1 MAAAALIT
9 STTFALAEPVTL
21 DVIAWKG
28 NEAEPAGLPELLAR
42 FEAENPDIK
51 VDLTY
56 VARKDIDKVVPPRLQ
71 GGNPPDVTM
80 VDSSLV
86 KLWGNAGLLTD
97 LGQSSPWFGQIKLTS
112 RKFLASG
119 DKIYVMPLENIGMG
133 NFVNTDLLEKAGI
146 TEVPLTVE
154 ATEAACKA
162 LSAAGISPMIFTG
175 AFPATLWVGANAISP
190 KATNTADY
198 GDGKLKFEGDPAFD
212 GALDTVRALVDAG
225 CFDPKLQA
233 GIDPWSTARPHRNA
247 SARGLEHQGLL
258 PG

>member
-21 DVIAWKG
+21 DVVYIKEG
-28 NEAEPAGLPELLAR
+28 KQAEPAGLPELLAR

-80 VDSSLV
+80 VNSSLV

-119 DKIYVMPLENIGMG
+119 DKIYVMPLESIFGMG
-133 NFVNTDLLEKAGI
+133 HFVNTDLLEKAGI

-175 AFPATLWVGANAISP
+175 AFPQRSGSGP
-190 KATNTADY
+190 M
-198 GDGKLKFEGDPAFD
+198 P
-212 GALDTVRALVDAG
+212 
-225 CFDPKLQA
+225 
-233 GIDPWSTARPHRNA
+233 
-247 SARGLEHQGLL
+247 SARRRRTRPTMETAS
-258 PG
+258 